1 MEFIGIK
8 GDFLLLSLTFIVVM
22 YLLFSDEVSRRKK

>member
-8 GDFLLLSLTFIVVM
+8 GDFLLLSLTFIAVM